1 VISHTDNKKLME
13 LFIDVTI
20 EQVKM
25 MSWLKELYFLF
36 KFWSFRIID
45 VRNQKQAN
53 LNNYSAKETYN
64 NP

>member
-1 VISHTDNKKLME
+1 MISHTDNKKLME

-25 MSWLKELYFLF
+25 MSWLKELYFSF

-53 LNNYSAKETYN
+53 LTNYSAKETYN

>member
-25 MSWLKELYFLF
+25 MS
-36 KFWSFRIID
+36 
-45 VRNQKQAN
+45 
-53 LNNYSAKETYN
+53 
-64 NP
+64 

>member
-25 MSWLKELYFLF
+25 MSWLKELYFSF

-53 LNNYSAKETYN
+53 LTNYSAKETYN